1 MYAATE
7 MVGTFGW
14 SRRPLNSGILN
25 YTPRTFF
32 RQTKTTH
39 HCRCALEVSAV
50 NVRDAGEIERAV
62 SGFARSPNGGLIEW
76 RAHWR
81 GFIAS

>member
-1 MYAATE
+1 
-7 MVGTFGW
+7 
-14 SRRPLNSGILN
+14 LN

-39 HCRCALEVSAV
+39 HCRRALEVSAV

-62 SGFARSPNGGLIEW
+62 SGFARSPNGG
-76 RAHWR
+76 
-81 GFIAS
+81 